1 VRSDNQRAAA
11 DSLTEYRS
19 SRAPEPLGDLCQPI
33 RSQGSAWVAGIHPGH
48 FAVDL
53 RLLGCPLL
61 GDAGIAQL
69 GKISG
74 MMGACEFAKLTNS
87 RVELLITADNLGPD

>member
-1 VRSDNQRAAA
+1 VSRSRWA
-11 DSLTEYRS
+11 
-19 SRAPEPLGDLCQPI
+19 I
-33 RSQGSAWVAGIHPGH
+33 FRSQGSAWVAGIHPGH

-53 RLLGCPLL
+53 RLLG
-61 GDAGIAQL
+61 DAGIAEL

-74 MMGACEFAKLTNS
+74 MMGACESAKLTNS